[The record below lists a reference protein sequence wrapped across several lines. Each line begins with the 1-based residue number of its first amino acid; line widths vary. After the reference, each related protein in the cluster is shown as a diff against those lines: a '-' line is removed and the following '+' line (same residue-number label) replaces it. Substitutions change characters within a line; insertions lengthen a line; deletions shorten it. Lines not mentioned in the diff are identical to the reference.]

1 MRLRFFSALFI
12 VALFLNVNTPRAASA
27 STHGCAPPIPPP
39 VPGSP
44 VAAPATPGILL
55 INEVLSMPGSS
66 WNCSELNK
74 TFSLNRDSWVE
85 LYNRQNQPYNLYAA
99 HASFDTGPN
108 TLTYY
113 LPFGAAIAPHS
124 YLVIFPGVYSGMLIA
139 AGSLRLVIAGITIDE
154 VNIPTLP
161 TDHSYA
167 RVPDGSNNWQITNTP
182 TIDASNLVSQVSPTP
197 TSSSLP
203 TQGSGGYVKATSI
216 PAIINGTQP
225 AWSNLQFSTPVAI
238 VTSTTDSTSP
248 TLTTSPTSSV
258 STISNGWDTP
268 HRILL
273 TVLAVV
279 LALMLF
285 WCWRLFSYP

>member
-1 MRLRFFSALFI
+1 MRLRFFSALLV
-12 VALFLNVNTPRAASA
+12 VALFLNVNIPHATSA

-39 VPGSP
+39 IPGSP
-44 VAAPATPGILL
+44 VPAPATPGILL
-55 INEVLSMPGSS
+55 INEVLSMPGST

-74 TFSLNRDSWVE
+74 TFSLNSDSWIE
-85 LYNRQNQPYNLYAA
+85 LFNPQNQPYNLYAA

-108 TLTYY
+108 TLTCY

-124 YLVIFPGVYSGMLIA
+124 YLVIFPGVYSSMLIA
-139 AGSLRLVIAGITIDE
+139 AESLRLVIAGTIIDQ
-154 VNIPTLP
+154 VKVPALP

-182 TIDASNLVSQVSPTP
+182 TIDASNVVSQVSPTP

-203 TQGSGGYVKATSI
+203 TQGSGGYVKATST
-216 PAIINGTQP
+216 PAIVAGTQP
-225 AWSNLQFSTPVAI
+225 AWSNLQFSAPVAT
-238 VTSTTDSTSP
+238 VTSTIDSTSP
-248 TLTTSPTSSV
+248 TLTTSPTS
-258 STISNGWDTP
+258 TIRNGWDIP

-273 TVLAVV
+273 TILTVV

-285 WCWRLFSYP
+285 WCRRLFSSP

>member
-1 MRLRFFSALFI
+1 MRLRFFSALLM
-12 VALFLNVNTPRAASA
+12 VALFLNVNAPRAASA
-27 STHGCAPPIPPP
+27 STHGCAPSIPPP

-55 INEVLSMPGSS
+55 INEVLSMPGSP

-74 TFSLNRDSWVE
+74 TFSIKSDSWVE
-85 LYNRQNQPYNLYAA
+85 LYNPQNQPYNLYTA

-124 YLVIFPGVYSGMLIA
+124 YLVIFPEVYLSMPIS

-154 VNIPTLP
+154 VNIPALP

-182 TIDASNLVSQVSPTP
+182 TIDASNMASQVSPTP
-197 TSSSLP
+197 TSSSSSLP
-203 TQGSGGYVKATSI
+203 NQGSGGYVKAAST
-216 PAIINGTQP
+216 PAIGTGTQP
-225 AWSNLQFSTPVAI
+225 VWSNLQFSTPASAI
-238 VTSTTDSTSP
+238 TSTTDSTSP
-248 TLTTSPTSSV
+248 TLTTSPTSSA

-273 TVLAVV
+273 TVLTVA

-285 WCWRLFSYP
+285 WCRRLFS